1 MATEGSR
8 GGGELTCSL
17 CARPC
22 AASCSREELGCAGL
36 QLQGS
41 AAMGPTARGWQCV
54 ALVCRWVCVCTAGAD
69 GMEKVAFL
77 MFQKG
82 QCQQSRCA
90 SSLGVCAL
98 TLEGGTGLKYVIIVS
113 RGSVLPLSPGMRTGG
128 QGPLS
133 EDTNTR
139 HSKVEELPGNTSEV
153 SMSLTHPNHSPSFS
167 SEVFSRG
174 FRNEA
179 AVSVAEQALG
189 CPCQVPL
196 LLSPAH
202 QLTRCCRPSTPTVR

>member
-1 MATEGSR
+1 MCPALCRILQQGGAGLCGAAAPGQCCNGPHCPGLAVR
-8 GGGELTCSL
+8 GFGLSVGACMYCGGRQNGESCISHVPKGAVPAVSL
-17 CARPC
+17 CL
-22 AASCSREELGCAGL
+22 ELRCL
-36 QLQGS
+36 CTYL
-41 AAMGPTARGWQCV
+41 RG
-54 ALVCRWVCVCTAGAD
+54 R
-69 GMEKVAFL
+69 
-77 MFQKG
+77 
-82 QCQQSRCA
+82 
-90 SSLGVCAL
+90 
-98 TLEGGTGLKYVIIVS
+98 GTGLKYVIIVS
-113 RGSVLPLSPGMRTGG
+113 RGSVLLLSPGMRTGG

>member
-1 MATEGSR
+1 MCPALCRILQQGGAGLCGAAAPGQCCNGPHCPGLAVRGFGLSVGVCMYCGGRRNGESR
-8 GGGELTCSL
+8 ISHVPKGAVPAASL
-17 CARPC
+17 CL
-22 AASCSREELGCAGL
+22 ELRCL
-36 QLQGS
+36 C
-41 AAMGPTARGWQCV
+41 TYFRG
-54 ALVCRWVCVCTAGAD
+54 R
-69 GMEKVAFL
+69 
-77 MFQKG
+77 
-82 QCQQSRCA
+82 
-90 SSLGVCAL
+90 
-98 TLEGGTGLKYVIIVS
+98 GTGLKYVIIVS